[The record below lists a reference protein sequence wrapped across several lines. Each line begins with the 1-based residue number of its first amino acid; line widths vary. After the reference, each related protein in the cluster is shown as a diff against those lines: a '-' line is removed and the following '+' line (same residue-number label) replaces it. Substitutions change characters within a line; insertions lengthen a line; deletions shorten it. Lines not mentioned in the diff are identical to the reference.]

1 VASLIEYRIRWV
13 ERPKMPIPR
22 LKIILPLAAAAAA
35 AIAIPGCL
43 GAQTVDTEAG
53 MQLFTTKCGTCHT
66 LKGAG
71 TAATVGPNLDDAFRQ
86 ARADGMDS
94 DTVEGIVRQQI
105 EIPRVT
111 SPQDTKTYMPAN
123 LVTGQDAE
131 DVAAYVASVAGVPGV
146 KPPITGGGPGGQ
158 VFLSQGC
165 GSCHTLK
172 AANATGTVGPDL
184 DEVLKGQDAAMIL
197 KSIVDPEA
205 DITQGFSAGIM
216 PTTFAALPKDQL
228 NDLVDFLIQSVKN
241 DAGS

>member
-1 VASLIEYRIRWV
+1 
-13 ERPKMPIPR
+13 MPRAR
-22 LKIILPLAAAAAA
+22 LKIILPLVAAAAAA
-35 AIAIPGCL
+35 VAIPGCI
-43 GAQTVDTEAG
+43 GAQTVDIQNG
-53 MQLFTTKCGTCHT
+53 QQLFTTKCGTCHT

-71 TAATVGPNLDDAFRQ
+71 TAATVGPNLDDAFKQ

-94 DTVEGIVRQQI
+94 DTVEGVVRQQI
-105 EIPRVT
+105 DIPRFT
-111 SPQDTKTYMPAN
+111 SPKDTKTYMPAD
-123 LVTGQDAE
+123 LVTGQNAE

-184 DEVLKGQDAAMIL
+184 DDVLKGQDAAMIL

-205 DITQGFSAGIM
+205 QLTPGFPAGVM
-216 PTTFAALPKDQL
+216 PTTFAALPKNQL
-228 NDLVDFLIQSVKN
+228 NDLVDFLIQSIKK
-241 DAGS
+241 DAGGGG

>member
-1 VASLIEYRIRWV
+1 LPP
-13 ERPKMPIPR
+13 ERPTMPIPR
-22 LKIILPLAAAAAA
+22 LKIILPILAAAAA

-43 GAQTVDTEAG
+43 SAQTVDVQNG

-105 EIPRVT
+105 DIPRAT
-111 SPQDTKTYMPAN
+111 SPKNTRTYMPAD
-123 LVTGQDAE
+123 LVEGQDAE

-165 GSCHTLK
+165 GSCHALK

-184 DEVLKGQDAAMIL
+184 DKVLQGQDAAMIL
-197 KSIVDPEA
+197 KSIVDPA
-205 DITQGFSAGIM
+205 AATTPGFPPGVM
-216 PTTFAALPKDQL
+216 PTTFAALPKNQL
-228 NDLVDFLIQSVKN
+228 NDLVQFLIDSVKK
-241 DAGS
+241 DAGG

>member
-1 VASLIEYRIRWV
+1 
-13 ERPKMPIPR
+13 MPIPR
-22 LKIILPLAAAAAA
+22 FKIMLPIVAATAAAV
-35 AIAIPGCL
+35 AIPGCL
-43 GAQTVDTEAG
+43 GAQTVDVQNG
-53 MQLFTTKCGTCHT
+53 QQLFTTKCGTCHT

-94 DTVEGIVRQQI
+94 DTVEGVVHRQI

-111 SPQDTKTYMPAN
+111 SPEDTKTYMPAN

-146 KPPITGGGPGGQ
+146 KSPITGGGPGGQ

-184 DEVLKGQDAAMIL
+184 DEVMQGQDAAMIL

-205 DITQGFSAGIM
+205 DITPGFDAGIM
-216 PTTFAALPKDQL
+216 PTTFAALPKNQL
-228 NDLVDFLIQSVKN
+228 NDLVQFLIDSVKK
-241 DAGS
+241 DAGGQ